1 MPRIRQY
8 ADRDAMADFMG
19 ELNAQRA
26 RFGYD
31 TQRSLAPVIGVCQA
45 TAGNYIR
52 NPETIPFGVL
62 RAIVKAVKPVYF
74 RIWIRNGISCG
85 PRLRPIG
92 GSGSPCICR
101 RSWKRWRDLCR
112 RRTGHGIRGR
122 A

>member
-8 ADRDAMADFMG
+8 ADRDAMADFVC

-31 TQRSLAPVIGVCQA
+31 TQRSLAPVLGVCQA

-62 RAIVKAVKPVYF
+62 RAIVKAVKPDP
-74 RIWIRNGISCG
+74 GILLKALGYTTQDIKKLAKEYS
-85 PRLRPIG
+85 
-92 GSGSPCICR
+92 
-101 RSWKRWRDLCR
+101 
-112 RRTGHGIRGR
+112 T
-122 A
+122 

>member
-1 MPRIRQY
+1 MPRLRQN
-8 ADRDAMADFMG
+8 AERDAMADFMG

-62 RAIVKAVKPVYF
+62 RAIVKAVKPDP
-74 RIWIRNGISCG
+74 GILLKALGYTTQDIKKLAKEYS
-85 PRLRPIG
+85 
-92 GSGSPCICR
+92 S
-101 RSWKRWRDLCR
+101 
-112 RRTGHGIRGR
+112 
-122 A
+122 

>member
-8 ADRDAMADFMG
+8 ADRDAMADFIG

-31 TQRSLAPVIGVCQA
+31 TQRSLAPVLGVCQA

-62 RAIVKAVKPVYF
+62 RKLVKVLKPDPVLL
-74 RIWIRNGISCG
+74 
-85 PRLRPIG
+85 LRAMGYNTQDIKKLAKEY
-92 GSGSPCICR
+92 SS
-101 RSWKRWRDLCR
+101 
-112 RRTGHGIRGR
+112 
-122 A
+122 

>member
-8 ADRDAMADFMG
+8 ADRDVMADFIG

-62 RAIVKAVKPVYF
+62 RAIVKAVKPDP
-74 RIWIRNGISCG
+74 GILLKALGYTTQDIKKLAKEYS
-85 PRLRPIG
+85 
-92 GSGSPCICR
+92 S
-101 RSWKRWRDLCR
+101 
-112 RRTGHGIRGR
+112 
-122 A
+122 

>member
-8 ADRDAMADFMG
+8 AERDAMEDFMG

-31 TQRSLAPVIGVCQA
+31 TQRSLAPVLGVCQA

-62 RAIVKAVKPVYF
+62 RAIVKAVKPDP
-74 RIWIRNGISCG
+74 GILLKALGYTTQDIKKLAKEYS
-85 PRLRPIG
+85 
-92 GSGSPCICR
+92 S
-101 RSWKRWRDLCR
+101 
-112 RRTGHGIRGR
+112 
-122 A
+122 